1 MESKKHVFID
11 NDEARKDLII
21 GVLDKYCVPRK
32 IITETESDMFGNHTN
47 WYDIEINVNDKA
59 WELINGKVKEV
70 LALEDSFDLRCKPGI
85 GESKKEIE
93 EPSKPERKSK
103 NTSLGGLVSSLF
115 NSLASGFIDTPEDI
129 DKILERQGES
139 PIAGET
145 YVKYEDLPEGVQN
158 DLKMR
163 MPEEML
169 KSPNC
174 RIKLHSNEH
183 GYGISVYYVN

>member
-21 GVLDKYCVPRK
+21 GVLDKYCVPRTV
-32 IITETESDMFGNHTN
+32 IPDRESDMFGNSTT

-59 WELINGKVKEV
+59 WEFINGKVKEV

-85 GESKKEIE
+85 GEGKKETK

-115 NSLASGFIDTPEDI
+115 NSLASGLVDTPEDI
-129 DKILERQGES
+129 DSILSEGTS
-139 PIAGET
+139 SV
-145 YVKYEDLPEGVQN
+145 VKYEELPEGIQEE
-158 DLKMR
+158 LKQR
-163 MPEEML
+163 MPESML

-174 RIKLHSNEH
+174 KIVITSNEH
-183 GYGISVYYVN
+183 GYGISISYLQ